1 MSHSGSCTGKKW
13 AVEFKQISEEKAELC
28 IIEKFGVSEAVIFS
42 TSCIGKKEFGEKW
55 LRPQRC
61 VDLLEDF
68 LASHPTF
75 NYESHALKVLGKTL
89 RRPIVFEKKQ

>member
-1 MSHSGSCTGKKW
+1 MGHSGSCTGKKW
-13 AVEFKQISEEKAELC
+13 SIEFKQNEDKGAIT
-28 IIEKFGVSEAVIFS
+28 ITEKFGVSEAVIFS
-42 TSCIGKKEFGEKW
+42 TFEIGKKEFGEKW

-75 NYESHALKVLGKTL
+75 NYESHALKVLGRTL